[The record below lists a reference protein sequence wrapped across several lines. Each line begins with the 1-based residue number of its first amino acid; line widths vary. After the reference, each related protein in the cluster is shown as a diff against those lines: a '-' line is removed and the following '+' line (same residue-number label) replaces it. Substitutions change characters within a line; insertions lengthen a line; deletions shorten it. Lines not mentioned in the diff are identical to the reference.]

1 MSVVFGCPDCGKG
14 IEGDPG
20 IEVTC
25 RCGVQAT
32 LRSAADEL
40 TECLA
45 CGCPDLYRHRDF
57 NQKLGI
63 LVIAL
68 GAIGWI
74 WTGSFWPMVAA
85 AMFDLLLYYFIT
97 DVVIC
102 YGCKAHHRDLPGMV
116 KIAAFDLEKHE
127 HHRFK
132 QARDDGR
139 IPPRES

>member
-1 MSVVFGCPDCGKG
+1 MTVVFGCPGCGKG
-14 IEGDPG
+14 IEGAPG
-20 IEVTC
+20 AEVTC
-25 RCGVQAT
+25 RCGVKAT
-32 LRSAADEL
+32 LRPAPGEL

-68 GAIGWI
+68 GAIAWI
-74 WTGSFWPMVAA
+74 WTRSFWPMVGAA
-85 AMFDLLLYYFIT
+85 AFDVLLYYLIN

-102 YGCKAHHRDLPGMV
+102 YRCKAHHRDLPGMV

-127 HHRFK
+127 HYRFQK
-132 QARDDGR
+132 TRDDGR
-139 IPPRES
+139 P